1 MQRMETLLFEL
12 NPNPM
17 IIYDI
22 ESLKILDVNDAAVK
36 LYGYSREEFITLSYT
51 NIQAKRDK
59 SALFKVLIK
68 TPKGFENTGIW
79 RHKTK
84 DGTILHVEL
93 VDRPYEYDKYNA
105 KILLIRDVSKYVEQE
120 EELQIAQE
128 RLNSFSNNSPLTIL
142 EWTPDFHLKSIT
154 KKGLELFGCEE
165 ETLIGRH
172 WSALAR
178 AYGGNQ
184 IYGSVSEKLEAI
196 QKEDDSHNGFEIETK
211 GPTEKKVFTR
221 WHNSALSN
229 EEGEIVGY
237 QSVVEDLTCC
247 RRATGMLEETLQE
260 KDLAWQ
266 VLSTLD
272 DMVVVLNATDAVP
285 SITFAN
291 NKFRKITATSES
303 KFQGKPLDDS
313 LLQQLPSSLR
323 KVITED
329 KTQYDQEESIFIDL
343 PAGQSLWLHPE
354 ISEIGEPDSNSGHRV
369 IIFRDVTELR
379 IRRGFM
385 KTQQRLLSMIAGNY
399 SKNDVLNEIIGSLDR
414 LFPNTKSRV
423 TTIDEDFTHIYN
435 GTNGN
440 GHSQNG
446 TGLARAETELIDGSS
461 VAQKRKT
468 KVLTENPLH
477 HCWSAPIPSGKD
489 TTLGAITV
497 GYLKKIDSED
507 RNKIPDPL
515 LKEITEYFAQMAGL
529 AMEYGTASQ
538 TLIHF
543 SHLVEGVAQAST
555 HLNQCSDIDEGLQ
568 KAIAQ
573 LGQASD
579 ANGIFIVQRNQSGN
593 EISVR
598 QQWCRQEQSV
608 SFDSLPLED
617 IGSRLHKGE
626 PFNLDID
633 LPGISPSEMSER
645 SGKQSL
651 LIIPIETGNSPW
663 GGLGLNNSSDDHE
676 WSTEEELALLTFAG
690 NISEFVQR
698 HQTQQELSISQQRL
712 DLALRG
718 AEVGMWELNF
728 RTNEYKLDNHWKEI
742 LGFTD
747 EPSSISIEN
756 WKDRLHPEDR
766 IRVLVSTRVFLN
778 GEQTL
783 NSIEQRMLSK
793 SGVWRW
799 ILSRGKIVEWDEDGI
814 PVRACG
820 TYQDI
825 TDRKKAEE
833 RILRS
838 LKEKEILLAEIHHR
852 VKNNMAVISG
862 LIQLQAEDVE
872 DPQLKDILY
881 ESQMRIQ
888 SMAMIHEKLYQ
899 SAELSRIDYGEYIA
913 DLARTISSTLQD
925 EKKDIKVNIDAD
937 EVALNVNQAI
947 PCALILNEIIT
958 NAYKHGFKYRKSGN
972 INISLKKREERITI
986 SVENDGT
993 PLPSDFSLQSAS
1005 TLGMTLI
1012 QTLSQQLDARL
1023 SYKNEKTVSISF
1035 EFTYHE

>member
-22 ESLKILDVNDAAVK
+22 ESLKILDVNDAAIK

-51 NIQAKRDK
+51 YIQAKRDK

-84 DGTILHVEL
+84 NGTILHVEL

-128 RLNSFSNNSPLTIL
+128 RLNSFSNNSPLAIL
-142 EWTPDFHLKSIT
+142 EWTPDLHLRSIT
-154 KKGLELFGCEE
+154 QKGIELFQREE
-165 ETLIGRH
+165 ESLIGRH
-172 WSALAR
+172 WSVLAR
-178 AYGGNQ
+178 AFCGIQAQESVGSELGNFQ
-184 IYGSVSEKLEAI
+184 SG
-196 QKEDDSHNGFEIETK
+196 DNNHNSFEIETR
-211 GPTEKKVFTR
+211 GPLDSKVYTR
-221 WHNSALSN
+221 WHNSVVSN
-229 EEGEIVGY
+229 EEGEIISY
-237 QSVVEDLTCC
+237 QSLVDDLTCC
-247 RRATGMLEETLQE
+247 RRATGMLEEAI
-260 KDLAWQ
+260 KDKNLAWD
-266 VLSTLD
+266 VLSALD
-272 DMVVVLNATDAVP
+272 DMVLVLNTPTDVKLTPNIA
-285 SITFAN
+285 FAN
-291 NKFRKITATSES
+291 KSFTNTAGIAPAEIEGTT
-303 KFQGKPLDDS
+303 LDDNF
-313 LLQQLPSSLR
+313 LNKLPVSIMNVLSD
-323 KVITED
+323 D
-329 KTQYDQEESIFIDL
+329 KSYDKDESISIEVQN
-343 PAGQSLWLHPE
+343 GRSRWLHPE
-354 ISEIGEPDSNSGHRV
+354 ISEVSNHQV
-369 IIFRDVTELR
+369 IIFRDVTELC
-379 IRRGFM
+379 IRREFM
-385 KTQQRLLSMIAGNY
+385 QIQQQLNTMIAGNRP
-399 SKNDVLNEIIGSLDR
+399 NNEILNAIIGSLDK

-435 GTNGN
+435 GTNGGYHQKGN
-440 GHSQNG
+440 GFAPVES
-446 TGLARAETELIDGSS
+446 ELTYGIQS
-461 VAQKRKT
+461 AQKVKT
-468 KVLTENPLH
+468 KTLTENPLH
-477 HCWSAPIPSGKD
+477 HCWSTPIPSGKD

-497 GYLKKIDSED
+497 GYLHKIETNDQ
-507 RNKIPDPL
+507 RIVPDPL
-515 LKEITEYFAQMAGL
+515 LKEITEYLAQMAGL
-529 AMEYGTASQ
+529 AIEYSSASQ

-543 SHLVEGVAQAST
+543 SHLIEGVAHASN
-555 HLNQCSDIDEGLQ
+555 HLNQCSDIDDGLQ
-568 KAIAQ
+568 KAIAH
-573 LGQASD
+573 LGQASQ
-579 ANGIFIVQRNQSGN
+579 ANSIFVMQRNESGN
-593 EISVR
+593 DVSVR
-598 QQWCRQEQSV
+598 QQWSREEALA
-608 SFDSLPLED
+608 FESLPLSD
-617 IGSRLHKGE
+617 IHSRLHKGE
-626 PFNLDID
+626 PFNLEID
-633 LPGISPSEMSER
+633 LPVDSPSQMNER
-645 SGKQSL
+645 PSRQSL
-651 LIIPIETGNSPW
+651 LIIPIETGDTFW
-663 GGLGLNNSSDDHE
+663 GGLGLNSSFPDHE

-690 NISEFVQR
+690 NVSEFIQR
-698 HQTQQELSISQQRL
+698 HETQQELSVSQERL

-747 EPSSISIEN
+747 EPSTIPIEN

-766 IRVLVSTRVFLN
+766 IRVLISTRVFLN

-793 SGVWRW
+793 SGQWRW

-814 PVRACG
+814 PIRACG

-833 RILRS
+833 KILRS

-872 DPQLKDILY
+872 DAQLRDILH
-881 ESQMRIQ
+881 ESQMRIH

-899 SAELSRIDYGEYIA
+899 SAELSRIDYGEYVA
-913 DLARTISSTLQD
+913 DLARTISKTLQD
-925 EKKDIKVNIDAD
+925 EKKDIKINIHAD
-937 EVALNVNQAI
+937 EVALNINQAI

-958 NAYKHGFKYRKSGN
+958 NAYKHGFRYRKSGN
-972 INISLKKREERITI
+972 INISVQKKNDRITI
-986 SVENDGT
+986 AVENDGA

-1023 SYKNEKTVSISF
+1023 SYKNEKTVNISF
-1035 EFTYHE
+1035 EFTYQE

>member
-36 LYGYSREEFITLSYT
+36 LYGYTREEFITLSYT
-51 NIQAKRDK
+51 NIQSKRDK

-93 VDRPYEYDKYNA
+93 VDRPYEYDKYDA

-128 RLNSFSNNSPLTIL
+128 RLNSFSNNSPLAVL
-142 EWTPDFHLKSIT
+142 EWTPDLHLRTIT
-154 KKGLELFGCEE
+154 QKGIELFGKDEE
-165 ETLIGRH
+165 SLIGRH
-172 WSALAR
+172 WSVLAR
-178 AYGGNQ
+178 TFCGTDAQ
-184 IYGSVSEKLEAI
+184 KSVAGELENF
-196 QKEDDSHNGFEIETK
+196 QDGEQNHNSFEIGNRSPVENK
-211 GPTEKKVFTR
+211 IFTR
-221 WHNSALSN
+221 WHNSVVMN
-229 EEGEIVGY
+229 EEGEIVSY
-237 QSVVEDLTCC
+237 QSLVEDLTCC
-247 RRATGMLEETLQE
+247 RRATGMLEEAVQQ
-260 KDLAWQ
+260 KNLAWD
-266 VLSTLD
+266 VLSALD
-272 DMVVVLNATDAVP
+272 DMVLVLSDAPDSAAPATV
-285 SITFAN
+285 TFAN
-291 NKFRKITATSES
+291 NSFCKTTALQTSKVIGSSLDDNFLSQLPDSMKKVLADNEIRYDQSES
-303 KFQGKPLDDS
+303 IAIVANNGKS
-313 LLQQLPSSLR
+313 R
-323 KVITED
+323 
-329 KTQYDQEESIFIDL
+329 
-343 PAGQSLWLHPE
+343 WLYPE
-354 ISEIGEPDSNSGHRV
+354 ISDVSDHRV
-369 IIFRDVTELR
+369 IIFRDVTELC
-379 IRRGFM
+379 IRREFM
-385 KTQQRLLSMIAGNY
+385 QIQQRLNTMIAGNNP
-399 SKNDVLNEIIGSLDR
+399 KNEILNAIIGSLDK

-423 TTIDEDFTHIYN
+423 TTIDEDFTHIYS
-435 GTNGN
+435 GRNGN
-440 GHSQNG
+440 GYPQNG
-446 TGLARAETELIDGSS
+446 NGEFESGNGVQT
-461 VAQKRKT
+461 AQKLKT
-468 KVLTENPLH
+468 KTLTKNPLH
-477 HCWSAPIPSGKD
+477 HCWSTPIPSGRD

-497 GYLKKIDSED
+497 GYLKKIENGDKE
-507 RNKIPDPL
+507 NLPDPL

-529 AMEYGTASQ
+529 AIEYGSASQ
-538 TLIHF
+538 TLINF
-543 SHLVEGVAQAST
+543 SHLVEGVAQASN
-555 HLNQCSDIDEGLQ
+555 HLNQCANIDEGLQ
-568 KAIAQ
+568 KAIAH
-573 LGQASD
+573 LGQASQ
-579 ANGIFIVQRNQSGN
+579 ANNVFVMERSETGN
-593 EISVR
+593 GVSLR
-598 QQWCRQEQSV
+598 QQWSRQEEAV
-608 SFDSLPLED
+608 PFDNLPLSD
-617 IGSRLHKGE
+617 IHARLHKGE
-626 PFNLDID
+626 PFNLEID
-633 LPGISPSEMSER
+633 LPVASPSEMSDR
-645 SGKQSL
+645 PNRQSL
-651 LIIPIETGNSPW
+651 LIIPIETGNTFW
-663 GGLGLNNSSDDHE
+663 GGLGLNSSSPDHE

-690 NISEFVQR
+690 NVSEFVQR
-698 HQTQQELSISQQRL
+698 HRTQQELSISQERL
-712 DLALRG
+712 ELALRG

-728 RTNEYKLDNHWKEI
+728 RTNAYKLDNHWKEI

-747 EPSSISIEN
+747 EPSTMPIES

-793 SGVWRW
+793 SGQWRW

-833 RILRS
+833 KILRS

-862 LIQLQAEDVE
+862 LIQLQAEDVK
-872 DPQLKDILY
+872 DAQLRDILH
-881 ESQMRIQ
+881 ESQMRIH

-913 DLARTISSTLQD
+913 DLARTISKTLQD
-925 EKKDIKVNIDAD
+925 EKKDIKININAD
-937 EVALNVNQAI
+937 EVALNINQAI

-958 NAYKHGFKYRKSGN
+958 NAYKHGFRYRKKGN
-972 INISLKKREERITI
+972 INITLQKNGDTITI
-986 SVENDGT
+986 TVENDGA

-1023 SYKNEKTVSISF
+1023 SYKNEKTVVISF
-1035 EFTYHE
+1035 EFTYQK